1 MTINYIRGDDPRQG
15 DVPSTHDDI
24 PDHAFEEE
32 DEEVIMHAVSA
43 EDVEFEEVFASAP
56 VLEEFGDSVAE
67 ADESLPQE
75 TGAEAEDL
83 LTDEKGDSEDEIPF
97 IDLTIDG
104 EE

>member
-1 MTINYIRGDDPRQG
+1 M
-15 DVPSTHDDI
+15 
-24 PDHAFEEE
+24 
-32 DEEVIMHAVSA
+32 
-43 EDVEFEEVFASAP
+43 
-56 VLEEFGDSVAE
+56 AE